1 MKSFTDT
8 DEILR
13 FAINSEQ
20 ESVDFNTRL
29 SVQSNNQE
37 MKAIFRQYA
46 REEMGHKARLASIRE
61 TGLLVI
67 SREKIQ
73 DLKMADYL
81 VDVFPNADMKYDE
94 ALILAIKKEK
104 AAFQLYLDLAEKA
117 ADDSVKEIFLTLA
130 NEESKHKLRFE
141 TEYDEFVLREN

>member
-20 ESVDFNTRL
+20 ESVDFYTRL
-29 SVQSNNQE
+29 SIQSSNQE
-37 MKAIFRQYA
+37 MKQIFLQYA
-46 REEMGHKARLASIRE
+46 REEMGHKAKLVSIRE
-61 TGLLVI
+61 TGLLSI
-67 SREKIQ
+67 SEERIQ
-73 DLKMADYL
+73 DLKIADYL
-81 VDVFPNADMKYDE
+81 VDVFPSADMKYDE

-104 AAFQLYLDLAEKA
+104 AAFKLYLDLAERA
-117 ADDSVKEIFLTLA
+117 TDINIKEIFMTLA
-130 NEESKHKLRFE
+130 KEESKHKLRFE